1 MDNYIY
7 LHLKDHIK
15 REAGQDIYLDDITE
29 LSCSPDVRD
38 KLTKLVILQEKGVGI
53 ITLSV
58 VEVIELIRQFIP
70 EIPIISTGESKITIH
85 IHEKDEYSGK
95 GFAGLIRAFITS
107 LLLFIG
113 SGIAI
118 MYFHEDVNMHKVH
131 DAIYT
136 AVTGQEATGSYW
148 ISIPYSIGLGLGIAL
163 FFGLLPDKNKYSKP
177 DLLEIGIHKYKDQ
190 INSYLSTKGGSNQK
204 KP

>member
-7 LHLKDHIK
+7 LHLKDNLK
-15 REAGQDIYLDDITE
+15 RAVGQDIYLEDVAE
-29 LSCSPDVRD
+29 LSCSPEVRS
-38 KLTKLVILQEKGVGI
+38 KLTKLVILQVKGVGV

-58 VEVIELIRQFIP
+58 VEVIDAVRRLIP
-70 EIPIISTGESKITIH
+70 EIPILSTGESKITIH
-85 IHEKDEYSGK
+85 IHEKIEHSGK
-95 GFAGLIRAFITS
+95 SLAGLIRAVITS

-113 SGIAI
+113 SGIAL

-136 AVTGQEATGSYW
+136 AVTGQVATGSYW

>member
-70 EIPIISTGESKITIH
+70 EIPIISTGNP
-85 IHEKDEYSGK
+85 
-95 GFAGLIRAFITS
+95 R
-107 LLLFIG
+107 LLYIFMKRTN
-113 SGIAI
+113 IAVR
-118 MYFHEDVNMHKVH
+118 DLL
-131 DAIYT
+131 A
-136 AVTGQEATGSYW
+136 
-148 ISIPYSIGLGLGIAL
+148 LLGIHNQL
-163 FFGLLPDKNKYSKP
+163 VTLYWFRHRY
-177 DLLEIGIHKYKDQ
+177 HV
-190 INSYLSTKGGSNQK
+190 LS
-204 KP
+204 